1 MYLIQGKANADTKW
15 KWVPETTG
23 SVVLLTGSMERT
35 QLTVRWFL
43 ILEWMVVTPSKI
55 GNQRRKE
62 GYFGERLKRF
72 LRKDKVS
79 LEHFEFEHLTVP

>member
-1 MYLIQGKANADTKW
+1 MRTESGNGFQR
-15 KWVPETTG
+15 TTR
-23 SVVLLTGSMERT
+23 SVVLLTGSMDKT
-35 QLTVRWFL
+35 QLTARWFL

-62 GYFGERLKRF
+62 GYFGEKQKRF
-72 LRKDKVS
+72 FRKDKFN